1 MDWKALK
8 SEYALKPLRLVAL
21 FSSLAVLFWY
31 FPAPYSFL
39 LWWILVACAVGWL
52 LIELQDREGKE
63 VRRAAEIGLF
73 LMLFDFAV
81 ENLGKIAGLWESH
94 NSAFFVLAVPIEVML
109 LAFIGGTAWALYQP
123 KEFSGLYTLADISI
137 FAAYGTLGEFILRNK
152 GLMIYM
158 GGWVSFYTFL
168 GYALTWAML
177 HAIVYWRN
185 VGLAPKAVPSA

>member
-8 SEYALKPLRLVAL
+8 SEYALKPLKLIVL

-31 FPAPYSFL
+31 SPVSYSFL

-52 LIELQDREGKE
+52 FVELRNREGKG
-63 VRRAAEIGLF
+63 VWRAAGIGLF

-81 ENLGKIAGLWESH
+81 ENLGKIAGLWESF
-94 NSAFFVLAVPIEVML
+94 NSAFLVLAVPIEVML
-109 LAFIGGTAWALYQP
+109 LALIGGTAWALYQP
-123 KEFSGLYTLADISI
+123 KEFSGLYSLTDILV
-137 FAAYGTLGEFILRNK
+137 FAAYGTLGEFILGEK

-158 GGWVSFYTFL
+158 GGWTSFHAFV
-168 GYALTWAML
+168 GYVVTWAML